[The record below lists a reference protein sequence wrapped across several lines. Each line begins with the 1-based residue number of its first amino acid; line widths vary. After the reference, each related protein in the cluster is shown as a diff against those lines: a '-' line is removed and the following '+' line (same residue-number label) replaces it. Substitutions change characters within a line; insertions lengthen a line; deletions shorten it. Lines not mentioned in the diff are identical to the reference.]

1 MVSKGDY
8 RRNDKVVRFLK
19 GLLFLRKVILFN
31 FYFFLM
37 EKRMKRSA
45 PVKSSLSDKR

>member
-1 MVSKGDY
+1 MISKGDY

-31 FYFFLM
+31 FYFFFFNGK
-37 EKRMKRSA
+37 EDEEISTC
-45 PVKSSLSDKR
+45 

>member
-1 MVSKGDY
+1 MISKGDY

-31 FYFFLM
+31 FYFFFNGK
-37 EKRMKRSA
+37 EDEEISTC
-45 PVKSSLSDKR
+45 